1 MDEEIKSV
9 LEKAEKL
16 VSVASISQEF
26 KVVAFR
32 EVFRLLWENKPT
44 GLAVSQEETPQR
56 PADADADA
64 DVDVDVLSTIVNM
77 TGLPRNEI
85 SDIYEVDENREIQL
99 LKTQIPGK
107 SRREQQRNLAV
118 LLLWPNK
125 LMGRGKIS
133 AQKISWWMN
142 EFNLYDRNLNLLART
157 KYIAGSGKGKGMKYH
172 LKTSGDEL
180 AKSLIR
186 RILGRE

>member
-1 MDEEIKSV
+1 MDEEIKLV
-9 LEKAEKL
+9 LEKTEKL
-16 VSVASISQEF
+16 VNIAKVSQEC
-26 KVVAFR
+26 KAVAFR
-32 EVFRLLWENKPT
+32 EVFRLLWESKPT
-44 GLAVSQEETPQR
+44 GLMVPQKEVLQQ
-56 PADADADA
+56 PADAD
-64 DVDVDVLSTIVNM
+64 VLSIMANM
-77 TGLPRNEI
+77 TSLTRNEI

-133 AQKISWWMN
+133 TRKMSSWMN

-157 KYIAGSGKGKGMKYH
+157 KYIAGSGKGKGMKYY
-172 LKTSGDEL
+172 LKTSGEKL
-180 AKSLIR
+180 AKLLIR
-186 RILGRE
+186 HILGRE